1 MLKDLGKDQSL
12 KNPFPLILASTS
24 KYRGELL
31 AQLGWEFQ
39 AVAPGVDENKIKQ
52 KGFSPSELALELSK
66 LKAQAVS
73 CRFPHA
79 CVIGSDQVCNL
90 DGLILDKPGTVEA
103 ATEQLSRMQG
113 KTHELLTAVTILHPD
128 GMETIFNKTTLHMRP
143 LTLGQIHQYV
153 KEDQPLDCAGSY
165 KLESRGIKLFHK
177 IEMTDHTAI
186 IGLPLIDLTSV
197 LLKLGYSA

>member
-1 MLKDLGKDQSL
+1 MLKDLGKNQSL

-31 AQLGWEFQ
+31 AQLGWDFQ
-39 AVAPGVDENKIKQ
+39 AVAPGVDEDKIKQ
-52 KGFSPSELALELSK
+52 KGFSPTELAIELSK

-73 CRFPHA
+73 CKYPHA

-90 DGLILDKPGTVEA
+90 DGMILDKPGTAEK

-113 KTHELLTAVTILHPD
+113 KSHELITAVTVLHPD
-128 GMETIFNKTTLHMRP
+128 GIETILNKTILHMRP
-143 LTLGQIHQYV
+143 LTLQQIHQYV

-177 IEMTDHTAI
+177 IEMSDQTAI
-186 IGLPLIDLTSV
+186 IGLPLIELTTV
-197 LLKLGYSA
+197 LLKLGYPA